1 MHIRNGSGLKA
12 DLYND
17 FYADSDWKTILWHDL
32 EWFCR
37 EIRAIRKIW
46 IDDNRCL
53 FLEAPLSFHWNIY
66 LFNVLFG

>member
-46 IDDNRCL
+46 IEMITDAC
-53 FLEAPLSFHWNIY
+53 F
-66 LFNVLFG
+66 